1 MMKLLSLSSILI
13 LTALFSLAGCG
24 ETKSA
29 TGAKPEI
36 SGPSS
41 MDLCTE
47 VMTLNAQQ
55 LESDEAETH
64 QFIVGCSGGGA
75 AKYGSAAWQCV
86 LTAMKRGGSYVKAT
100 DECLPK
106 G

>member
-13 LTALFSLAGCG
+13 LAALFSLAGCG
-24 ETKSA
+24 ETEST
-29 TGAKPEI
+29 TGAEPEI
-36 SGPSS
+36 TGPSS
-41 MDLCTE
+41 MDLCKE

-55 LESDEAETH
+55 LESDEAETKL
-64 QFIVGCSGGGA
+64 FMVGCSAG
-75 AKYGSAAWQCV
+75 AKYSSAAWQCV
-86 LTAMKRGGSYVKAT
+86 LTAMKRGSSYVKAT